1 MKKLL
6 LIILLLGSTYQVFA
20 QLQPLTTPNMG
31 GNKKASVAEHIGLCE
46 VKIDYN
52 RPGVKGRE
60 GKIWGT
66 NLAFYGLTDQQF
78 GSSKAAP
85 WRVGAN
91 ESTTISFSTD
101 VMVEGKM
108 LAAGKYGLFMN
119 CGEKETLVIF
129 NKNTTAWGSFSYEP
143 ADDVLQVTVKNETL
157 DRSVEWMK
165 FEFENQTDDGAV
177 VALFWEKRRIPFKVQ
192 VDLLKTQFASFKR
205 ELETPK
211 GFTSVALLQAANF
224 CLRNNYELVQGSVW
238 ADKAMSS
245 SFPGERNFLTLSTK
259 ANYLI
264 KENKQAAADVLM
276 KEAVNFGTAPQLN
289 AYANSLMAQKKEQE
303 ATAIYLLNHG
313 KYPTV
318 FVTNYSLAKMYAAT
332 KQKEK
337 AIKFAKSALQYAN
350 NEAQKTLTESLIKEL
365 GG

>member
-6 LIILLLGSTYQVFA
+6 LILMLLGTHQLFA
-20 QLQPLTTPNMG
+20 QSQPLTTPNNG
-31 GNKKASVAEHIGLCE
+31 GNKKAAVSEYIGLCE
-46 VKIDYN
+46 VKIEYN

-101 VMVEGKM
+101 VMVDGKM
-108 LAAGKYGLFMN
+108 LPAGKYGLFMN
-119 CGEKETLVIF
+119 CGEKETIVIF
-129 NKNTTAWGSFSYEP
+129 NKNTTAWGSFSYDP
-143 ADDVLQVTVKNETL
+143 AEDVLQVTVRNEVL
-157 DRSVEWMK
+157 DKSVEWMK
-165 FEFENQTDDGAV
+165 FEFENQTENSAV
-177 VALFWEKRRIPFKVQ
+177 IALMWEKRKVPFKVQ

-211 GFTSVALLQAANF
+211 GFSYTALVQAANF
-224 CLRNNYELVQGSVW
+224 SLRNNYELAQGSIW
-238 ADKAMSS
+238 ASKAINPG
-245 SFPGERNFLTLSTK
+245 FPGERNFITLSTK
-259 ANYLI
+259 ANFLI
-264 KENKQAAADVLM
+264 KENKNAEADVLM
-276 KEAVNFGTAPQLN
+276 KEAVNYGTAQQLN
-289 AYANSLMAQKKEQE
+289 GYANSLMAQKKADE
-303 ATAIYLLNHG
+303 AAAIYLLNYN

-318 FVTNYSLAKMYAAT
+318 FVTNYSLAKMYSQT
-332 KQKEK
+332 NQKEK
-337 AIKFAKSALQYAN
+337 ALKFAKSALQLSN
-350 NEAQKTLTESLIKEL
+350 NEAQKTMTESLIKEL